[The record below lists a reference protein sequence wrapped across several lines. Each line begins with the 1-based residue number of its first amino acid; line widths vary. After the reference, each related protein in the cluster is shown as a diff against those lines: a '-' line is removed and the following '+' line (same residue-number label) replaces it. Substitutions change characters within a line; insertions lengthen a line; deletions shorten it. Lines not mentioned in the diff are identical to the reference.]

1 VKHRVSHDLDDSA
14 ARQACDAAIDA
25 YKSRFPD
32 FSPEATWTDDKCAEV
47 RFSAKGVTLKGSIEL
62 VPGAVLLDLD
72 VPMVFRFL
80 KKKAIAVIEEEI
92 QEWVK
97 KARTGDL

>member
-1 VKHRVSHDLDDSA
+1 MKHRVAHDLDDDT

-25 YKSRFPD
+25 YRSRFPE
-32 FSPEATWTDDKCAEV
+32 FNPEASWKDDKAAEV

-72 VPMVFRFL
+72 VPLVFRFL

-92 QEWVK
+92 QDWVK